1 VNVVITDPAA
11 DDLEAIGDWIAKD
24 NPARALTFVR
34 ELRVACD
41 ALADA
46 PQSYQS
52 VPRYE
57 HTGVRRRV
65 HGNFL
70 IFFRVVGEV
79 IEVLHVLHGARDYES
94 ILFPDG

>member
-1 VNVVITDPAA
+1 M
-11 DDLEAIGDWIAKD
+11 
-24 NPARALTFVR
+24 R

-46 PQSYQS
+46 PQSQS
-52 VPRYE
+52 VPRHE

-65 HGNFL
+65 HGHYL

-94 ILFPDG
+94 ILFPEG